1 LRKGVGAGGDAEMLE
16 GGLEVLMRHASSRQ
30 REFTIWH
37 GKVPISLGKMIK
49 AVRSTHND

>member
-1 LRKGVGAGGDAEMLE
+1 MLE

-37 GKVPISLGKMIK
+37 GEVLISLGKVII
-49 AVRSTHND
+49 AVRSTHDD